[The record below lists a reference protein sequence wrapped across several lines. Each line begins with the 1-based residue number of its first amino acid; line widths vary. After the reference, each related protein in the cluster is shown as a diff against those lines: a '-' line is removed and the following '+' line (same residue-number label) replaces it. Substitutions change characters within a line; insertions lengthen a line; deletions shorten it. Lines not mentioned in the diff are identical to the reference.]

1 MSEDNNIK
9 IEPTN
14 IDLNSLFNLTYT
26 FDNLKLLLGN
36 LKKNQDLIFTL
47 LNENNKNNKEFH
59 DYQENRFKS
68 IEDALNK
75 LGGVVNEVKRPSI
88 DDKYTNIQNIIE
100 SESNKF
106 FNDDDQ
112 NDDEDLKDT
121 NKKIATD
128 SKKKKTSTENE
139 NGLNKNQRK
148 ENGENGE
155 DNENGENEDENDNE
169 NKDEESLNS
178 TDKNN
183 LNDLYKKIQAL
194 EKKVRSLEL
203 QKFGGG
209 SINDLEKNAAENV
222 SNRSL
227 NEKFEELRLKNK
239 ELEDKVNELTL
250 KVSEFNIYDLFDNA
264 KMEGGSIDASKVL
277 IMALEQKVFK
287 KIGIMD
293 DKIKKIEEDI
303 YKTKND
309 FQNIKNQNEVN
320 NHTFQGFKDMMKEL
334 TNQIQT
340 SSDENSNRVNDLEA
354 KLNEIYK
361 KILKKSEEDHNK
373 INEAIDA
380 IKDKLG
386 GININEND
394 DNLKNNTGNAELN
407 DNDLKFL
414 KDIAKRV
421 SVLESSIKLIIQ
433 NMNSLDQIKDDLL
446 KLSNDLQLKSSQKDF
461 YDLNDKVNVQAAIL
475 NNLKDNYDRL
485 QDEVNKH
492 STDLN
497 FLLKKLESINST
509 VIKLKEGFDENG
521 AGVVQGGIFD
531 ENKYVELATFN
542 EFLKSYDNDK
552 SKTKFQIEELRR
564 YLNELNEIVKT
575 KASEEDMRNF
585 EALINSKIEEL
596 RLLCNKKFADKIDT
610 SKSLKYLDAQ
620 IKHIID
626 VYIKRMEK
634 GDNWLL
640 AKKPVGGFTCASC
653 EAYIGELKEK
663 NDYLAWNKYPMREN
677 DKAYRI
683 GNGFS
688 RMLNM
693 LNLDVKNSSF
703 DPMENS
709 DGETKSK
716 SPNKDLNS
724 NINNSTVLPNIQNYK
739 DPMSQSMGDNL
750 NGHGKDYNTSGNNN
764 TDEPKIMKVYR
775 KNK

>member
-1 MSEDNNIK
+1 MSEDNDIK

-26 FDNLKLLLGN
+26 FDNLKLLIGN

-75 LGGVVNEVKRPSI
+75 LGAEVNDVKRPSI
-88 DDKYTNIQNIIE
+88 DDKFTNIQNIIE
-100 SESNKF
+100 SQKKNL
-106 FNDDDQ
+106 DDNQ
-112 NDDEDLKDT
+112 NDDEDISRT
-121 NKKIATD
+121 NKKISTD
-128 SKKKKTSTENE
+128 AKKKKTLENEE
-139 NGLNKNQRK
+139 NGLNSSQR
-148 ENGENGE
+148 
-155 DNENGENEDENDNE
+155 NENGENENEEENNNE
-169 NKDEESLNS
+169 NNESLNS

-203 QKFGGG
+203 QKFGGN
-209 SINDLEKNAAENV
+209 SINDLEKNALENV
-222 SNRSL
+222 SMNSL
-227 NEKFEELRLKNK
+227 NQKFEELRLKNK
-239 ELEDKVNELTL
+239 ELEDKVNELTI
-250 KVSEFNIYDLFDNA
+250 KVSDFNIYDLFDNA
-264 KMEGGSIDASKVL
+264 KMEGGNIDASKLL
-277 IMALEQKVFK
+277 ISALEQKVFK

-303 YKTKND
+303 YKSKND

-334 TNQIQT
+334 TNQIQQ
-340 SSDENSNRVNDLEA
+340 SSDENSNKVNDLEA

-361 KILKKSEEDHNK
+361 KLLKKSDEDHNK
-373 INEAIDA
+373 INEDINSL
-380 IKDKLG
+380 KEKLG

-394 DNLKNNTGNAELN
+394 DNIKNNTGNAELN

-421 SVLESSIKLIIQ
+421 SVLESSIKIIIQ

-446 KLSNDLQLKSSQKDF
+446 KLSNEMQLKTPQKDF

-509 VIKLKEGFDENG
+509 VIKLKEGLNENG
-521 AGVVQGGIFD
+521 SGVVQGGIFD

-542 EFLKSYDNDK
+542 SFLKSYESEI
-552 SKTKFQIEELRR
+552 SKIKFQIEELRR
-564 YLNELNEIVKT
+564 YLNDLNEIVKT

-585 EALINSKIEEL
+585 ETLINSKIEEL

-620 IKHIID
+620 IKHIVD

-709 DGETKSK
+709 DNETKSK

-724 NINNSTVLPNIQNYK
+724 NVNNSTVLPNIQNYK
-739 DPMSQSMGDNL
+739 DPMGQSMGDNL
-750 NGHGKDYNTSGNNN
+750 NGQGKDYNTSGNNN
-764 TDEPKIMKVYR
+764 NDEPKIMKVYR

>member
-26 FDNLKLLLGN
+26 FDNLKLLIGN
-36 LKKNQDLIFTL
+36 LKKNQDLIFSL
-47 LNENNKNNKEFH
+47 LNENNKNNKEIH
-59 DYQENRFKS
+59 DYQEDRFKS
-68 IEDALNK
+68 IEEALNK
-75 LGGVVNEVKRPSI
+75 IGGEIKEVKRPSI
-88 DDKYTNIQNIIE
+88 DEKYTNIQTYV
-100 SESNKF
+100 
-106 FNDDDQ
+106 FNDDKD
-112 NDDEDLKDT
+112 NGNKIDDEDDIKRT
-121 NKKIATD
+121 NIKITSD
-128 SKKKKTSTENE
+128 SNKRQNNIEQNGFEDNQRKRNNDDNDNENENE
-139 NGLNKNQRK
+139 NG
-148 ENGENGE
+148 
-155 DNENGENEDENDNE
+155 NE
-169 NKDEESLNS
+169 EESVGDNS
-178 TDKNN
+178 DDKNN
-183 LNDLYKKIQAL
+183 LNDLNKKIQAL
-194 EKKVRSLEL
+194 EKKVRALEL

-222 SNRSL
+222 SMNSL
-227 NEKFEELRLKNK
+227 NKKFEELREKNK
-239 ELEDKVNELTL
+239 ELEDRVNELSL
-250 KVSEFNIYDLFDNA
+250 KVSEFNIYDLFNDA
-264 KMEGGSIDASKVL
+264 KTEGGNVDASKVL
-277 IMALEQKVFK
+277 IMSLEQKVFK
-287 KIGIMD
+287 KFGIMD
-293 DKIKKIEEDI
+293 EKIKKIEEDI
-303 YKTKND
+303 YKLKND

-334 TNQIQT
+334 STQIQS
-340 SSDENSNRVNDLEA
+340 SSDENSNKVNDLEA

-361 KILKKSEEDHNK
+361 KLLKKSDEDHNK
-373 INEAIDA
+373 INETIDA
-380 IKDKLG
+380 LKDKLG
-386 GININEND
+386 GININANE
-394 DNLKNNTGNAELN
+394 DNLKINTGDAGLN
-407 DNDLKFL
+407 DDDLKFL

-421 SVLESSIKLIIQ
+421 STLESSIKIIIQ
-433 NMNSLDQIKDDLL
+433 NMNNLDQLKDDLL
-446 KLSNDLQLKSSQKDF
+446 KLSNELQLKASQKDF

-509 VIKLKEGFDENG
+509 VIKLKEGLNENG
-521 AGVVQGGIFD
+521 SGVVQGGLFD
-531 ENKYVELATFN
+531 ENKYLELATFN
-542 EFLKSYDNDK
+542 EFLKTYESDK
-552 SKTKFQIEELRR
+552 SKLKFQIEELRR
-564 YLNELNEIVKT
+564 YLNDLNEIVKT

-585 EALINSKIEEL
+585 ETLINSKIEEL
-596 RLLCNKKFADKIDT
+596 RILCNKKFADKIDT

-620 IKHIID
+620 IKHIVD

-693 LNLDVKNSSF
+693 LNLDVKNSTF
-703 DPMENS
+703 EPMENS
-709 DGETKSK
+709 DNETKSK
-716 SPNKDLNS
+716 SPNKDLTS
-724 NINNSTVLPNIQNYK
+724 NVNNSSVLPNIQNYK
-739 DPMSQSMGDNL
+739 DPMSQSMGDHM
-750 NGHGKDYNTSGNNN
+750 NGKGLDYNTSGNNN